1 MTDPYEDLP
10 EALYAQ
16 WERRWGSVAFL
27 GVMIMSVIVGVGAIV
42 MYEATSTVPYAL
54 GITGALC
61 GILAGVSMLTV
72 AALRPSAAD
81 VSGVVG
87 GGGGTFILTAARQW
101 AAAGW
106 LWLAML
112 GLGLLFLG
120 IGLNYASRA
129 DTGTGRTDLVI
140 GSFNTNWWMVMSAFS
155 LAVSPVISLRYLGA
169 FRMSIDDDG
178 MQMELGHAYRGYLRW
193 SDVQTVQRAARGQYA
208 LDIILKP
215 DARVENTSP
224 GSPLFRL
231 GPGIITDDSP
241 FQTGYVH
248 LECGGW
254 TGTESTLI
262 EEIVHHARAA
272 DTEACTHDNP

>member
-27 GVMIMSVIVGVGAIV
+27 GVMIMCVIVGVGAIV
-42 MYEATSTVPYAL
+42 MYEATSTAPYAL

-72 AALRPSAAD
+72 AALRPRAAD

-87 GGGGTFILTAARQW
+87 GGGTFTLTAARQW

-129 DTGTGRTDLVI
+129 DTTNGRTDLVI
-140 GSFNTNWWMVMSAFS
+140 GSFNTNWWMVMSAFA
-155 LAVSPVISLRYLGA
+155 LAVTPFISLRYLGA
-169 FRMSIDDDG
+169 FRISIDDDG
-178 MQMELGHAYRGYLRW
+178 MQMELGRAYRGYLRW
-193 SDVQTVQRAARGQYA
+193 CDVQIVQRAARGQYA
-208 LDIILKP
+208 IDIILKP

-231 GPGIITDDSP
+231 APGIITDDSP
-241 FQTGYVH
+241 FQPSYVH

-254 TGTESTLI
+254 AGTESTLI
-262 EEIVHHARAA
+262 EEIVHHARATT
-272 DTEACTHDNP
+272 TEACTHDNP

>member
-72 AALRPSAAD
+72 AALRPRAAD
-81 VSGVVG
+81 VSGVV

-101 AAAGW
+101 AAAGR
-106 LWLAML
+106 LCLAML

-120 IGLNYASRA
+120 IGLNDAGRA
-129 DTGTGRTDLVI
+129 DTGIGRTDLVI
-140 GSFNTNWWMVMSAFS
+140 GSFNTNWWMVMSAFT
-155 LAVSPVISLRYLGA
+155 LAVTPVISLRYLGA
-169 FRMSIDDDG
+169 FRISIDDDG
-178 MQMELGHAYRGYLRW
+178 MQMELGRAYRGYLRW
-193 SDVQTVQRAARGQYA
+193 SDVHTVQRAARGQYA
-208 LDIILKP
+208 IDIMLKP
-215 DARVENTSP
+215 DVRVENTSP

-231 GPGIITDDSP
+231 GPGIITEDSP

-254 TGTESTLI
+254 TGAESTLI

-272 DTEACTHDNP
+272 STEACTHDNP